1 MQERARVEVARWN
14 RPDRAQVLRFARTR
28 GESRRGGRE
37 LLTALYILFAAV
49 QLALGIWA
57 VALYRRRP
65 SVGAFTVALPIVLL
79 VWDNAVVAVGA
90 ALGEGSLLRLLSYP
104 RFAGHAF
111 LTPIWIVTGFEFARR
126 AGVPWLQSKGSRT
139 AEWVLYGAMV
149 VLGVIRSL
157 VLLDMGA
164 VRQAELLYYTNKGGF
179 PGPPIPALVMVLVVI
194 VCGIALLRRLG
205 WPWMLGGGVVM
216 FLAAA
221 VPTSAVGFWVSN
233 LGEVALSLALV
244 LTEGYLQGTSERV
257 QAAVQPQLE
266 V

>member
-1 MQERARVEVARWN
+1 M
-14 RPDRAQVLRFARTR
+14 
-28 GESRRGGRE
+28 
-37 LLTALYILFAAV
+37 LTALYALFAVV
-49 QLALGIWA
+49 QLALGVWA

-65 SVGAFTVALPIVLL
+65 SLGAFTVALPIVLL
-79 VWDNAVVAVGA
+79 VWDNAVVAIGA
-90 ALGEGSLLRLLSYP
+90 AVGEGALLRLLSYP

-111 LTPIWIVTGFEFARR
+111 LTPIWIITAFEFARR
-126 AGVPWLQSKGSRT
+126 AGVPWLQSRGSRV

-157 VLLDMGA
+157 VLLDMQP

-194 VCGIALLRRLG
+194 VVGFLLLRRLG
-205 WPWMLGGGVVM
+205 WPWMLIGGVVM

-244 LTEGYLQGTSERV
+244 LTEGYLQGTSE
-257 QAAVQPQLE
+257 QMQSAARPQLE
-266 V
+266 G

>member
-1 MQERARVEVARWN
+1 V
-14 RPDRAQVLRFARTR
+14 
-28 GESRRGGRE
+28 
-37 LLTALYILFAAV
+37 LTALYALFAVV

-65 SVGAFTVALPIVLL
+65 SLGAFTVALPIVLL
-79 VWDNAVVAVGA
+79 VWDNAVVAIGA
-90 ALGEGSLLRLLSYP
+90 AVGDGALLRLLSYP

-126 AGVPWLQSKGSRT
+126 AGVPWLQSRGSRI

-157 VLLDMGA
+157 VLLDMQP

-194 VCGIALLRRLG
+194 VTGFLVLRRLG
-205 WPWMLGGGVVM
+205 WPWMLAGGVVM
-216 FLAAA
+216 FFAAA

-244 LTEGYLQGTSERV
+244 LTEGYLQGITEP
-257 QAAVQPQLE
+257 QHAGVQPQTE
-266 V
+266 G

>member
-1 MQERARVEVARWN
+1 M
-14 RPDRAQVLRFARTR
+14 
-28 GESRRGGRE
+28 
-37 LLTALYILFAAV
+37 LTALYALFAVV

-65 SVGAFTVALPIVLL
+65 SLGAFTVALPIVLL
-79 VWDNAVVAVGA
+79 VWDNAVVAFGA
-90 ALGEGSLLRLLSYP
+90 AVGEGALLRLLSYP

-111 LTPIWIVTGFEFARR
+111 LTPIWIVAGFEFARR
-126 AGVPWLQSKGSRT
+126 AGVPWLQSRGSKT

-149 VLGVIRSL
+149 LLGVIRSL
-157 VLLDMGA
+157 VLLDMQP

-194 VCGIALLRRLG
+194 VTGFLVLRRLG
-205 WPWMLGGGVVM
+205 WPWMLVGGVVM
-216 FLAAA
+216 FFAAA

-244 LTEGYLQGTSERV
+244 LTEGYLQGIAEPQRAGV
-257 QAAVQPQLE
+257 QLQTE
-266 V
+266 E